1 MNQKTTKRQALGTS
15 LSALMR
21 TSATTQLDRR
31 AVLIDR
37 LRLEVETLRQENE
50 ELKDRLARAEAQTV
64 TIPHHRPIREGWTLK
79 GGHI

>member
-31 AVLIDR
+31 SILIDR
-37 LRLEVETLRQENE
+37 LRAENEDLRAEVERLEQLVSIDPRTAYVAGKINYREYQRQT
-50 ELKDRLARAEAQTV
+50 K
-64 TIPHHRPIREGWTLK
+64 P
-79 GGHI
+79 